1 MSEVIEAAVEAM
13 EAKFPEGIDG
23 SALFVMRGEGAV
35 LVDTEGARAAEEGEE
50 ADVTLTASVET
61 FRALLDGRLSPTIA
75 FMQGRLMVQGNMG
88 LAMRLSS
95 MMG

>member
-13 EAKFPEGIDG
+13 QAKFPDGIDG
-23 SALFVMRGEGAV
+23 AAKFVLRGEGAV
-35 LVDTEGARAAEEGEE
+35 MVDAEGVRADDEDAE
-50 ADVTLTASVET
+50 ADVTLAAEVEV
-61 FRALLDGRLSPTIA
+61 FRAILEGRLSPTVA
-75 FMQGRLMVQGNMG
+75 FMSGRLSVRGDMG

>member
-13 EAKFPEGIDG
+13 QAKFPDGIDG
-23 SALFVMRGEGAV
+23 SAKFVLRGEGAV
-35 LVDTEGARAAEEGEE
+35 MVDAEGVRAEEEDAE
-50 ADVTLTASVET
+50 ADVTLAAEVEV
-61 FRALLDGRLSPTIA
+61 FRAILEGRLSPTVA
-75 FMQGRLMVQGNMG
+75 FMSGRLSVRGDMG